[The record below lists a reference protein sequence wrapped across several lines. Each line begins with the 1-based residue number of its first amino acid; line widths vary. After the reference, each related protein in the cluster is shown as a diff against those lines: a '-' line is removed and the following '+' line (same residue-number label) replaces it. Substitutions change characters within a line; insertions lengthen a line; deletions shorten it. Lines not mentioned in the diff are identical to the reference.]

1 MGMSKTSSNRNTAID
16 YLNRDIVNVKNEVA
30 NLSKIV
36 RDGNGQPSLI
46 QQVITVSNELKHL
59 NEDLREEIKQLKETT
74 HSCKQLSSEKDKLS
88 WQFKT
93 AIFVALISSFTSVIL
108 QILSK

>member
-1 MGMSKTSSNRNTAID
+1 MPKTTFRNTAID
-16 YLNRDIVNVKNEVA
+16 YLNRDIVNIKTDIT

-46 QQVITVSNELKHL
+46 QQVSTLANDLKHL
-59 NEDLREEIKQLKETT
+59 NDELKHEIQELKNTAQHCRALSEEKSNLT
-74 HSCKQLSSEKDKLS
+74 

-93 AIFVALISSFTSVIL
+93 AVLVALISSLTSVVL
-108 QILSK
+108 HLLSK

>member
-1 MGMSKTSSNRNTAID
+1 MSKTSSSRNTAID

-30 NLSKIV
+30 NLNKIV
-36 RDGNGQPSLI
+36 VTGNGQPSLI
-46 QQVITVSNELKHL
+46 QQVVTVNNELKHL
-59 NEDLREEIKQLKETT
+59 NQDLREEIKHLKETT
-74 HSCKQLSSEKDKLS
+74 HTCKELSAEKDKLS

-93 AIFVALISSFTSVIL
+93 AIFVALISSFTSIIL

>member
-1 MGMSKTSSNRNTAID
+1 MPKATNSRNTAID
-16 YLNRDIVNVKNEVA
+16 YLNRDIVNVKNELN

-36 RDGNGQPSLI
+36 RDGNGQPSLV
-46 QQVITVSNELKHL
+46 QQVITVNNDLKHISEELKS
-59 NEDLREEIKQLKETT
+59 EIQDLKHTAHQCRMISE
-74 HSCKQLSSEKDKLS
+74 EKDKLS

-93 AIFVALISSFTSVIL
+93 AILVALISSFTSIIL

>member
-1 MGMSKTSSNRNTAID
+1 MSKTSTSRNTAID

-36 RDGNGQPSLI
+36 RDGNGQPSLV
-46 QQVITVSNELKHL
+46 QQVVTLSNELKHL
-59 NEDLREEIKQLKETT
+59 NEDLREEIKQLKVAT
-74 HSCKQLSSEKDKLS
+74 HTCREISSEKDRLS

-93 AIFVALISSFTSVIL
+93 AIFVALISSFTSIIL
-108 QILSK
+108 QVLSK